1 MGATVACFGLV
12 IATIVM
18 ILASLAPDEEG
29 FQSVTILGAIIFTF
43 SFPLAPLVVKLGI
56 VGLIA
61 ITWPW
66 FGDRLSGSLYRHLRK

>member
-29 FQSVTILGAIIFTF
+29 LQSVTILGAIIFAF
-43 SFPLAPLVVKLGI
+43 SFPLAPLFVKLGI
-56 VGLIA
+56 VALIA

-66 FGDRLSGSLYRHLRK
+66 FGDRLSGALYRHLRK

>member
-29 FQSVTILGAIIFTF
+29 FQSVTILGAMIFAF